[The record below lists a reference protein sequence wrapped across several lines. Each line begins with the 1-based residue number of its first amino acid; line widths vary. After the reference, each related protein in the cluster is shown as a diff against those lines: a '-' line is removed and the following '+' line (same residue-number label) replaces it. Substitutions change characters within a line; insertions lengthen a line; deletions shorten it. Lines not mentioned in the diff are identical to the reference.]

1 MSFKR
6 KFKRAVK
13 NILGDFSGITWKD
26 LDHKKV
32 YLAILALVLVI
43 ALVVLLI
50 VAIVSGVKKASGSDG
65 ENHDFHVEESEVP
78 ATASS
83 SRPAIR

>member
-50 VAIVSGVKKASGSDG
+50 AAIV
-65 ENHDFHVEESEVP
+65 
-78 ATASS
+78 
-83 SRPAIR
+83 